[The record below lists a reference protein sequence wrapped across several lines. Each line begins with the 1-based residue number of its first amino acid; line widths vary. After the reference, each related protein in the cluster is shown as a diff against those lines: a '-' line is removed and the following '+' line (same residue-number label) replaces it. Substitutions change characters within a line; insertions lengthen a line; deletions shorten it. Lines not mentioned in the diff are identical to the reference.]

1 MKEIYQ
7 FSVCS
12 VQSAVCNYQLAVCS
26 RRVSSIYSLFIKA
39 LKVLLPAPSLLIYCL
54 LFYCQLSNAQI
65 YPVQATPQIVPPYSF
80 KLSDYTTTT
89 QEKIVLNL
97 LLTDAQESGR
107 QVRLKLFVEG
117 PGINFQSTDF
127 VNGALPIILDGGV
140 NQRLTN
146 LDLQPYFSLTNLVGI
161 TPKQY
166 SEQLPEGQYRFCF
179 EVYDQFSGQRIS
191 NRSCANIYLVLNDP
205 PILNGPGRGDIVT
218 AQNPQN
224 IIFNWTPR
232 HINAPAVQYEFTLKE
247 LWDTGMAPQ
256 AAFLASPPLYQTTT
270 FANTLHYG
278 PAQMQLLEG
287 RSYGWQVSAFVSDGI
302 NTTSLFRNNGLSEIY
317 HFTYRADCPP
327 PRFVLSEAV
336 NSQTVKINWQMGE
349 HLRYR
354 VQYRKKGYGED
365 DWFGL
370 WSQTHEAIIRNLE
383 AGTVYE
389 FRVGGDCNPL
399 QTSQQGGGMGLAYS
413 PIHEFTTPT
422 EDEMAYYNCGIPP
435 EIEIANQDPLQQ
447 LEPYE
452 VFTAGDF
459 PIVVREASGSNG
471 YYSGWG
477 YITLP
482 FLEKYKEVIDAVNIA
497 SGGEV
502 NIGKFSRIRVEFNN
516 IKINADYQLV
526 EGMVE
531 TSYDPNWSGIVD
543 VDRAIEDI
551 GQFVGS
557 LKEIISQ
564 IFDRREEEL
573 NQLQELQNQLA
584 EGSITEEEFNEQA
597 EEKATNIEK
606 LDDLL
611 GEQLKEKI
619 LDSPVATESQKEEV
633 KNLGPTALASNDDL
647 SQTDIDNIRTKDT
660 AARKRLE
667 EIAEEVTLAE
677 DTYFVEE
684 SFSAINN
691 DPSFKG
697 TLENLKKLIKHFKE
711 TQELCEEEGWVSY
724 KDQGIVPWCIWK
736 EAEIPRPLYY
746 RKVDLPFVSGIIDG
760 IYQEGEGLVELP
772 KMLYQLGNGI
782 NDFIYAYTWAYLQ
795 CSPSKVQLNEE
806 RLGKLLT
813 KLEAENKEEGI
824 WSWVKAQWYSVEN
837 YVAKIEKKQ
846 CEDAVKL
853 RSEVDELIAY
863 VQEIENIK
871 KLIEEIEENLA
882 AYWGEIEQK
891 TNIGRYEEGKIVVV
905 VGSLFISA
913 GALAA
918 TKIGRVKQILQKLR
932 SFTKGQ
938 WDEFFGEANRRL
950 GKKLANIENL
960 LDKNLIEELRAS
972 GVKFTELD
980 LKFITKNKDDFII
993 FLEKGNPNAGL
1004 QHIIERHWNMDELMK
1019 FFNTQDEMVEIIF
1032 QTIKNNDYVAK
1043 VVDSKNRLSFVYK
1056 INTNKGIREF
1066 TIATGD
1072 NGFIVSFIPK

>member
-1 MKEIYQ
+1 MVNVVLNLVKNHSWTQTYQ
-7 FSVCS
+7 SF
-12 VQSAVCNYQLAVCS
+12 LHK
-26 RRVSSIYSLFIKA
+26 LFIA
-39 LKVLLPAPSLLIYCL
+39 YCL
-54 LFYCQLSNAQI
+54 LYTVKTTAQI

-146 LDLQPYFSLTNLVGI
+146 LDLQPYFNLTNLVGI

-205 PILNGPGRGDIVT
+205 PILNVPGRGDIVT

-247 LWDTGMAPQ
+247 LWDTGMDPQ

-287 RSYGWQVSAFVSDGI
+287 RTYGWQVRAFVSDGI

-370 WSQTHEAIIRNLE
+370 WSQTNEATIRNLE
-383 AGTVYE
+383 AGMVYE
-389 FRVGGDCNPL
+389 FRVGGDCEPL
-399 QTSQQGGGMGLAYS
+399 QTSSQVAGPGLAYS

-422 EDEMAYYNCGIPP
+422 EDEMTYYNCGIPP
-435 EIEIANQDPLQQ
+435 EIEIANQDPL
-447 LEPYE
+447 LNLGVNE

-516 IKINADYQLV
+516 IKINTDYQLV
-526 EGMVE
+526 EGMVV
-531 TSYDPNWSGIVD
+531 TSYDPDWSGIVD
-543 VDRAIEDI
+543 VDRAIADI
-551 GQFVGS
+551 KMTLEQLVEMLSNIGIDSTTRENIKSLTEMLVQQAQDELPQPIAEKIQAATDKMNLAKQQYDSAIENGNEQLANQAEQDFKAAQNDLKDAEKERDDFLEAYAS
-557 LKEIISQ
+557 IIKDALKEIVKESDDNLNKGLSQYGEDNIVVTDTGESLELDSNGLDQLSSVLQPEASSTSEQDLTGHFEYERWKMLNYISTNLQ
-564 IFDRREEEL
+564 TDEGT
-573 NQLQELQNQLA
+573 QELGNLLEN
-584 EGSITEEEFNEQA
+584 EG
-597 EEKATNIEK
+597 EK
-606 LDDLL
+606 L
-611 GEQLKEKI
+611 GVYI
-619 LDSPVATESQKEEV
+619 Y
-633 KNLGPTALASNDDL
+633 N
-647 SQTDIDNIRTKDT
+647 
-660 AARKRLE
+660 RLE
-667 EIAEEVTLAE
+667 EGVKKRALTIEVKELIIETITEKIAL
-677 DTYFVEE
+677 
-684 SFSAINN
+684 S
-691 DPSFKG
+691 
-697 TLENLKKLIKHFKE
+697 
-711 TQELCEEEGWVSY
+711 
-724 KDQGIVPWCIWK
+724 
-736 EAEIPRPLYY
+736 
-746 RKVDLPFVSGIIDG
+746 
-760 IYQEGEGLVELP
+760 
-772 KMLYQLGNGI
+772 
-782 NDFIYAYTWAYLQ
+782 
-795 CSPSKVQLNEE
+795 
-806 RLGKLLT
+806 T
-813 KLEAENKEEGI
+813 KL
-824 WSWVKAQWYSVEN
+824 
-837 YVAKIEKKQ
+837 
-846 CEDAVKL
+846 
-853 RSEVDELIAY
+853 
-863 VQEIENIK
+863 
-871 KLIEEIEENLA
+871 
-882 AYWGEIEQK
+882 
-891 TNIGRYEEGKIVVV
+891 
-905 VGSLFISA
+905 F
-913 GALAA
+913 
-918 TKIGRVKQILQKLR
+918 
-932 SFTKGQ
+932 
-938 WDEFFGEANRRL
+938 
-950 GKKLANIENL
+950 
-960 LDKNLIEELRAS
+960 
-972 GVKFTELD
+972 
-980 LKFITKNKDDFII
+980 
-993 FLEKGNPNAGL
+993 
-1004 QHIIERHWNMDELMK
+1004 
-1019 FFNTQDEMVEIIF
+1019 
-1032 QTIKNNDYVAK
+1032 
-1043 VVDSKNRLSFVYK
+1043 
-1056 INTNKGIREF
+1056 
-1066 TIATGD
+1066 
-1072 NGFIVSFIPK
+1072 

>member
-1 MKEIYQ
+1 MVNVVLNLVKNHSWTQTYQ
-7 FSVCS
+7 SF
-12 VQSAVCNYQLAVCS
+12 LHK
-26 RRVSSIYSLFIKA
+26 LFIA
-39 LKVLLPAPSLLIYCL
+39 YCL
-54 LFYCQLSNAQI
+54 LYTVKTTAQI

-146 LDLQPYFSLTNLVGI
+146 LDLQPYFNLTNLVGI

-205 PILNGPGRGDIVT
+205 PILNVPGRGDIVT

-247 LWDTGMAPQ
+247 LWDTGMDPQ

-287 RSYGWQVSAFVSDGI
+287 RTYGWQVRAFVSDGI

-370 WSQTHEAIIRNLE
+370 WSQTNEATIRNLE
-383 AGTVYE
+383 AGMVYE
-389 FRVGGDCNPL
+389 FRVGGDCEPL
-399 QTSQQGGGMGLAYS
+399 QTSSQVAGPGLAYS

-422 EDEMAYYNCGIPP
+422 EDEMTYYNCGIPP
-435 EIEIANQDPLQQ
+435 EIEIANQDPL
-447 LEPYE
+447 LNLGVNE

-516 IKINADYQLV
+516 IKINTDYQLV
-526 EGMVE
+526 EGMVV
-531 TSYDPNWSGIVD
+531 TSYDPDWSGIVD
-543 VDRAIEDI
+543 VDRAIADI
-551 GQFVGS
+551 GQLLSELFS
-557 LKEIISQ
+557 RK
-564 IFDRREEEL
+564 EEL
-573 NQLQELQNQLA
+573 LTELAEADGFEAQQGIIVQINNLELTIGQQIDKIPNKENLSQELQDELESLKQ
-584 EGSITEEEFNEQA
+584 EGSIVSSTEL
-597 EEKATNIEK
+597 T
-606 LDDLL
+606 
-611 GEQLKEKI
+611 
-619 LDSPVATESQKEEV
+619 SQ
-633 KNLGPTALASNDDL
+633 
-647 SQTDIDNIRTKDT
+647 
-660 AARKRLE
+660 
-667 EIAEEVTLAE
+667 EIAEISAADAQRRDRIKEIAAIAEEEQLTRCTLEKLLDANASSRDKVFDITSNGNVFTIVQDNFE
-677 DTYFVEE
+677 SWLEE
-684 SFSAINN
+684 SQNVTSSNTEINMVQDWSIRADAQFSKRQGRILFDRLFETIRNAPKNELYSLHSGLHENGVYLGTYEMNETIHGLALYTPKAI
-691 DPSFKG
+691 PQVF
-697 TLENLKKLIKHFKE
+697 
-711 TQELCEEEGWVSY
+711 
-724 KDQGIVPWCIWK
+724 
-736 EAEIPRPLYY
+736 
-746 RKVDLPFVSGIIDG
+746 
-760 IYQEGEGLVELP
+760 
-772 KMLYQLGNGI
+772 
-782 NDFIYAYTWAYLQ
+782 
-795 CSPSKVQLNEE
+795 
-806 RLGKLLT
+806 
-813 KLEAENKEEGI
+813 KLEAEDYCELVSSQQYNDHIKVIEVAN
-824 WSWVKAQWYSVEN
+824 SLVLAFLNEN
-837 YVAKIEKKQ
+837 QEVTFMVQ
-846 CEDAVKL
+846 LMNNNDEDFESILKWFGVLKL
-853 RSEVDELIAY
+853 Y
-863 VQEIENIK
+863 KPNI
-871 KLIEEIEENLA
+871 LVRDLT
-882 AYWGEIEQK
+882 QQ
-891 TNIGRYEEGKIVVV
+891 
-905 VGSLFISA
+905 
-913 GALAA
+913 
-918 TKIGRVKQILQKLR
+918 QILNELY
-932 SFTKGQ
+932 
-938 WDEFFGEANRRL
+938 L
-950 GKKLANIENL
+950 H
-960 LDKNLIEELRAS
+960 EELRAVDIGAYRVMIANLSEEERAEAYLELQRHVPYRSQLDNECKIVS
-972 GVKFTELD
+972 GSRMCNVTSLAMNFEALGISNPTEDEQFEDWLAVEAGGAPEIFSSSVWSNLAQGFEVEGSD
-980 LKFITKNKDDFII
+980 PI
-993 FLEKGNPNAGL
+993 FLNSNKELLISKIKPELENGNSISLSIYPDCKGHIVRVQGIDEEGLWIDDPNGHCPLVCMLDRESCESGYGKGTRNTVEPMAGNDNL
-1004 QHIIERHWNMDELMK
+1004 YTWEEIAQITVK
-1019 FFNTQDEMVEIIF
+1019 YMVVFSE
-1032 QTIKNNDYVAK
+1032 Q
-1043 VVDSKNRLSFVYK
+1043 
-1056 INTNKGIREF
+1056 
-1066 TIATGD
+1066 
-1072 NGFIVSFIPK
+1072 